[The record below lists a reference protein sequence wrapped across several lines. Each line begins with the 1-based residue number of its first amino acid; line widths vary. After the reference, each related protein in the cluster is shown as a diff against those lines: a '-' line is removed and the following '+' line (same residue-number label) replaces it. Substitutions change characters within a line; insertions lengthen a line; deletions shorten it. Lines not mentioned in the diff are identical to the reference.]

1 MEDEIE
7 ALNNRVQELE
17 KENFDMRNENK
28 NLKRILKSNNFSL
41 NSEFNIANE
50 YQDRSPEIRAFLNK
64 TEQSID
70 KRNLNLSINNPE
82 MSAQE

>member
-1 MEDEIE
+1 
-7 ALNNRVQELE
+7 LNNRVQELE
-17 KENFDMRNENK
+17 KENFDLRNENK

-41 NSEFNIANE
+41 NSEYSLTNE
-50 YQDRSPEIRAFLNK
+50 YQDRGSEIRAFLNK

-70 KRNLNLSINNPE
+70 KRNLNSSINNPE

>member
-1 MEDEIE
+1 
-7 ALNNRVQELE
+7 
-17 KENFDMRNENK
+17 MRNENK